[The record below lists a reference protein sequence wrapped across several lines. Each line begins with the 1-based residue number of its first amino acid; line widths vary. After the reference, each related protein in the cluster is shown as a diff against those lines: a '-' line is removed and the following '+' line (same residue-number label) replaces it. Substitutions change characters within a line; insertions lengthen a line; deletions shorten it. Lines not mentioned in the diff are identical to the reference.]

1 MQKLKKNQI
10 QATNLAVRL
19 NNLCTVI
26 MCLAKLTTNRV
37 TTPTV
42 PITGKE
48 VVQPQPMRIDA
59 KRMKNIQLLN
69 VFLN

>member
-1 MQKLKKNQI
+1 MYSNI
-10 QATNLAVRL
+10 
-19 NNLCTVI
+19 
-26 MCLAKLTTNRV
+26 CLAKLTTNKM
-37 TTPTV
+37 TTPPTV

-59 KRMKNIQLLN
+59 KKMKNIQHLN